1 MRAIILDTNAL
12 IVPVQSGVDI
22 FSELISMDFGECIV
36 PSGVV
41 RELEL
46 IAGGGRRGRGRGDA
60 GTNAHTRSGADRNA
74 ARVALSLLTRCRIV
88 DTEGNVDDAIIELA
102 IESGCAVL
110 TNDSELKKRLRDR
123 GVAVVYLRQRKY
135 LVEGE

>member
-1 MRAIILDTNAL
+1 VKAIILDTNAL
-12 IVPVQSGVDI
+12 MAPVQSGVDV
-22 FSELISMDFGECIV
+22 FSELISMDFGECVV

-46 IAGGGRRGRGRGDA
+46 IAGGRRGSA

-88 DTEGNVDDAIIELA
+88 DTEGDVDDAIIELA

-110 TNDSELKKRLRDR
+110 TNDSKLKRRLRDR
-123 GVAVVYLRQRKY
+123 GVAVVYLRQRSY
-135 LVEGE
+135 LVEGAG

>member
-1 MRAIILDTNAL
+1 MKAIILDTNAL

-46 IAGGGRRGRGRGDA
+46 IAGGSRRGRGGAGA
-60 GTNAHTRSGADRNA
+60 GTHARSGADRNA

-88 DTEGNVDDAIIELA
+88 ETVGNVDDAIIELA

-110 TNDSELKKRLRDR
+110 TNDSELRARLRDR
-123 GVAVVYLRQRKY
+123 GVAVVYLRQRSY
-135 LVEGE
+135 LVEGAG

>member
-1 MRAIILDTNAL
+1 MKAIILDTNAL
-12 IVPVQSGVDI
+12 MAPVQSGVDI

-46 IAGGGRRGRGRGDA
+46 IAGGGRRGRGGA

-88 DTEGNVDDAIIELA
+88 DTEGDVDDAIIELA
-102 IESGCAVL
+102 IESGAAVL
-110 TNDSELKKRLRDR
+110 TNDSELRARLRDR
-123 GVAVVYLRQRKY
+123 GVAVVYLRQRSY
-135 LVEGE
+135 LVEGAG

>member
-1 MRAIILDTNAL
+1 MRSIILDTNAL
-12 IVPVQSGVDI
+12 MAPVQSGVDI
-22 FSELISMDFGECIV
+22 FSELISMDFGEYIV

-46 IAGGGRRGRGRGDA
+46 IAGGGGRGRGGA

-88 DTEGNVDDAIIELA
+88 ETVGNVDDAIIELA

-110 TNDSELKKRLRDR
+110 TNDSELRARLRDR
-123 GVAVVYLRQRKY
+123 GVAVVYLRQRSY
-135 LVEGE
+135 LVENVG

>member
-1 MRAIILDTNAL
+1 MKAIILDTNAL

-46 IAGGGRRGRGRGDA
+46 IAGGSRRGGAGA
-60 GTNAHTRSGADRNA
+60 GTHARSGADRNA

-88 DTEGNVDDAIIELA
+88 ETVGDVDDAIIELA

-110 TNDSELKKRLRDR
+110 TNDSELRARLRDR
-123 GVAVVYLRQRKY
+123 GVAVVYLRQRSY
-135 LVEGE
+135 LVEGAG